1 MVNYLRWKKL
11 NEIYR
16 TPIRQRKFAVADDEL
31 MNILEESDAES
42 ELTESGEDRG
52 EVSEEEE
59 GDQKP
64 LLGEWSPSS
73 VQDPLKEPLDR
84 GGFEGRSNAMLLK
97 QEIFDYS
104 DPGWLEQH
112 L

>member
-1 MVNYLRWKKL
+1 M
-11 NEIYR
+11 
-16 TPIRQRKFAVADDEL
+16 ADDEL

-42 ELTESGEDRG
+42 ELTESGEDHG

-64 LLGEWSPSS
+64 LQGEWSSSS
-73 VQDPLKEPLDR
+73 VQDPLKEPLDG

-97 QEIFDYS
+97 QEIFDQNAGDFKVKQEIFQNGTVLLCNNS
-104 DPGWLEQH
+104 VIF
-112 L
+112 